1 MKVLLITNEVKTI
14 TILTNYINLNI
25 KNIIILV
32 ANDIKSAKLILSEHT
47 INVIICD
54 SKIYNINYQ
63 KHFAFIPILLIHN
76 LNNAYSPQNLKCFSI
91 DNLSVLSSY
100 LQNFMVLSTNI
111 KDSKDL
117 IYKHLMQIG
126 FNIKHNGTKYI
137 AESIILL
144 KYYCKVDYM
153 KDIYSIIARK
163 HNTTSNNIKS
173 NILKS
178 INYMYCETDF
188 SVIQKYFSL
197 IDDIK
202 PTPKQIILTVL
213 KNI

>member
-1 MKVLLITNEVKTI
+1 MKVLLITNQVKTI
-14 TILTNYINLNI
+14 TIITNYINLNI
-25 KNIIILV
+25 KDITILI
-32 ANDIKSAKLILSEHT
+32 ANDVKSAELILSEH
-47 INVIICD
+47 NVNLIIFE
-54 SKIYNINYQ
+54 SKIFNIKYQ
-63 KHFAFIPILLIHN
+63 KTFAFIPIILIHSFN
-76 LNNAYSPQNLKCFSI
+76 TAKFTHNLKYVSL

-100 LQNFMVLSTNI
+100 LQDFMTLSTNI
-111 KDSKDL
+111 KDTEEL
-117 IYKHLMQIG
+117 IFKHLMQIG

-144 KYYCKVDYM
+144 KYYCRVNYI

-188 SVIQKYFSL
+188 SIIQKYFSL

-213 KNI
+213 KKV